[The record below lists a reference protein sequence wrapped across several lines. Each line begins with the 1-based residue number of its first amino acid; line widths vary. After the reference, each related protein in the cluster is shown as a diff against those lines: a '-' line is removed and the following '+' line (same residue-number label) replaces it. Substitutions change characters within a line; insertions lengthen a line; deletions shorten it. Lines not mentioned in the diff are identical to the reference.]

1 MVFDA
6 FVEGCN
12 VRFSCGYPG
21 FEKFKCEIFKGWN
34 EDLGNLFEEKSRYL
48 WDEKFSITKHF
59 SFVELMQLAY
69 ERENGLLGQK
79 IKKILNEYDK
89 PYNEGMKLF
98 YKLGDQILSP
108 NECKLILDA
117 FNRVDTSKFDKSSE
131 DDNEWLLD
139 SYDTW
144 KTMLKYAVDNNKN
157 LTCG

>member
-6 FVEGCN
+6 FVEGCK
-12 VRFSCGYPG
+12 VRFSCRYPG

-48 WDEKFSITKHF
+48 WDEKYSITKQF
-59 SFVELMQLAY
+59 SFMELMQLSY

-79 IKKILNEYDK
+79 IQKILNEYDR

-117 FNRVDTSKFDKSSE
+117 FNRVDTSKFDKSDE
-131 DDNEWLLD
+131 DDNEWFLD

-144 KTMLKYAVDNNKN
+144 KTMLKYAVDNNKE